1 MAVIGE
7 ELEGYVINQI
17 NARQTLHGSGV
28 GHTGTLRTDKQINLL
43 NSNTSWIKLASG
55 VSVSEARLKDINI
68 DDVSNLKDMGLAKNN
83 ILFSGTSKLS
93 SRDVFNST
101 TQKTEEQFF
110 LQQREGFLPRDDN
123 SSYTYGSFGF
133 SPMPGIHSADIKTLT
148 RGSLKKATVKL
159 TANNKQQFD
168 IIDLLYMRLGYTV
181 LLEWG
186 NSIYTTNGF
195 DKEILRNTL
204 IEEKFFESAGSDS
217 YFTFLEDI
225 ENKRDKYEGNYDALL
240 GKVSNFNWSFNTDGS
255 YDIELTII
263 SLGDVIESLK
273 SNLSVDTKTNDFLN
287 TFKTST
293 PEVVATDPP
302 DPTVDEEDSSADII
316 TAMLAIYKFVNRT
329 QETGTNVQIIGA
341 DGTQHD
347 VGLLLDND
355 DSGDGQYV
363 ASSSTDYVLSKTFK
377 IKVYSNANGFRT
389 TTYNGTGRYKV
400 TQKFSS
406 NNDEI
411 GKKEAVDAK
420 NEFQKATK
428 ELTLDQLIKG
438 GSVGKLVITELE
450 KLTVIEHI
458 DRSAQR
464 KPSQNIDV
472 TNKTDLYSDED
483 LTTIKPSP
491 LKVERNSDTKTIPN
505 PLAKFGWNDAFK
517 LLTKD
522 SPIYYIRFGAL
533 LEYIKDNIIIKIKNT
548 NEPIFEIDHNEWYTH
563 MYSLPNQISLDP
575 RVCIVRNDS
584 IEVGQTNKTKAF
596 SNLQLF
602 KEVDNDNAA
611 YPLNI
616 YLNFNFILECLKAD
630 EKGNVSVYQLI
641 SNICTGLNK
650 ALGGINNLEPIIDE
664 TKNTLRIIDTTPI
677 PDYSAKSYD
686 KKEDEPYALQIYGYD
701 KIANDYISN
710 FVRKVDLKT
719 AITPE
724 YATMITVGATAGGYV
739 KGVEATAFSKWN
751 TGLVDRFKEE
761 FTPPQATSNGKSD
774 PDEAAAN
781 YKETFQVNGYA
792 NRYGLTYFGDNKKFS
807 DNIIEKNLSIVTEYY
822 KWLIAKNSEGEDK
835 LSGGTV
841 GFIPFKLGLTLDGI
855 SGIKIYNVLRINTEF
870 LPKAYGKT
878 VDLIVTGVSHRLN
891 DNDWETSIEATVM
904 PKTGEMALV
913 TITAEQAATSINN
926 ATTITSCKSLPPS
939 KGLSNSVK
947 GLIKASTTKDSI
959 IVQAIVDNLE
969 GGYYH
974 PTHAFSFSQTDR
986 NTYKNSGETLYGLD
1000 RYAGNNEGIRK
1011 GPKNQS
1017 GIDFWAAV
1025 DAISGNGS
1033 YKDTSR
1039 TVKTGQWN
1047 IKKYPKKSGIWSW
1060 NHMPKKSES
1069 GYDNLQKNL
1078 TKYIT
1083 NSYNSLFNKY
1093 LAGHPVGQL
1102 VQNDGRLKFMYYR
1115 ATWNGSGFFQKYASN
1130 LKAVYD
1136 KGEKNIDNLICAD
1149 LTFRY
1154 NTKAPAFKPGVS
1166 KISFMMDYK
1175 KP

>member
-1 MAVIGE
+1 
-7 ELEGYVINQI
+7 
-17 NARQTLHGSGV
+17 
-28 GHTGTLRTDKQINLL
+28 
-43 NSNTSWIKLASG
+43 
-55 VSVSEARLKDINI
+55 
-68 DDVSNLKDMGLAKNN
+68 MGLAKNN

-204 IEEKFFESAGSDS
+204 VEEKFFESAGSDS

-225 ENKRDKYEGNYDALL
+225 EEKRAQYAGNYDALL

-273 SNLSVDTKTNDFLN
+273 SNLSVNPEIN
-287 TFKTST
+287 TFINTINPQSPNT
-293 PEVVATDPP
+293 DTDPTSG
-302 DPTVDEEDSSADII
+302 DTAFIDEESSSVDII
-316 TAMLAIYKFVNRT
+316 TAMLAIWKFVNRDKKEGNEVKI
-329 QETGTNVQIIGA
+329 ETPGAAITEHPIGVLLTR
-341 DGTQHD
+341 DKDKETI
-347 VGLLLDND
+347 VG
-355 DSGDGQYV
+355 
-363 ASSSTDYVLSKTFK
+363 SKTTYELK
-377 IKVYSNANGFRT
+377 MTVSITLDTNGEA
-389 TTYNGTGRYKV
+389 YGNGIDKLQGTGRYKV
-400 TQKFSS
+400 TQTFEQPNTDEGYKAATDQKKEFSKKVKS
-406 NNDEI
+406 FTSKDFIENTSKDGLKIEALTPFKVISSTFVSGVGETQQNVTSEFEP
-411 GKKEAVDAK
+411 GKKFNNQRDISNFNDPK
-420 NEFQKATK
+420 TS
-428 ELTLDQLIKG
+428 ELIVSRVTDSS
-438 GSVGKLVITELE
+438 SV
-450 KLTVIEHI
+450 
-458 DRSAQR
+458 A
-464 KPSQNIDV
+464 
-472 TNKTDLYSDED
+472 
-483 LTTIKPSP
+483 
-491 LKVERNSDTKTIPN
+491 N
-505 PLAKFGWNDAFK
+505 PLVNFGWNDAFK
-517 LLTKD
+517 ITTLPD
-522 SPIYYIRFGAL
+522 PNYYIRFGAL
-533 LEYIKDNIIIKIKNT
+533 LEYIKDNIIIKIKST
-548 NEPIFEIDHNEWYTH
+548 NEPIFKIDHNEWYTH

-616 YLNFNFILECLKAD
+616 YLNFNFISECLKAD
-630 EKGNVSVYQLI
+630 EKGNVSVYELI
-641 SNICTGLNK
+641 SSICTGLNK
-650 ALGGINNLEPIIDE
+650 ALGGINNLEPVIDE
-664 TKNTLRIIDTTPI
+664 TNNTLRIIDTTPI
-677 PDYSAKSYD
+677 PGYSSKKSSVRYT
-686 KKEDEPYALQIYGYD
+686 LQIYGYN

-855 SGIKIYNVLRINTEF
+855 SGIKIYNVLHINTEF

-904 PKTGEMALV
+904 PKTGEMALI
-913 TITAEQAATSINN
+913 TITAKDAATVTNN
-926 ATTITSCKSLPPS
+926 ATAKGTPPDPNWPILENVMGGNG
-939 KGLSNSVK
+939 KN
-947 GLIKASTTKDSI
+947 STT
-959 IVQAIVDNLE
+959 A
-969 GGYYH
+969 
-974 PTHAFSFSQTDR
+974 
-986 NTYKNSGETLYGLD
+986 TYKY
-1000 RYAGNNEGIRK
+1000 I
-1011 GPKNQS
+1011 
-1017 GIDFWAAV
+1017 
-1025 DAISGNGS
+1025 S
-1033 YKDTSR
+1033 YKD
-1039 TVKTGQWN
+1039 
-1047 IKKYPKKSGIWSW
+1047 
-1060 NHMPKKSES
+1060 
-1069 GYDNLQKNL
+1069 
-1078 TKYIT
+1078 
-1083 NSYNSLFNKY
+1083 
-1093 LAGHPVGQL
+1093 
-1102 VQNDGRLKFMYYR
+1102 
-1115 ATWNGSGFFQKYASN
+1115 
-1130 LKAVYD
+1130 KAVGSCKPSIDKVNPNLLKDLNTAARLSGAKPIITTAITGHGAGSRHNPSGHAVDIAMFNGVGYSSVNDAKTKKIYD
-1136 KGEKNIDNLICAD
+1136 QIVKFVDELAKLGYAKQIEYGKEKGVLWFGFDEYHNNH
-1149 LTFRY
+1149 
-1154 NTKAPAFKPGVS
+1154 VH
-1166 KISFMMDYK
+1166 ISNRIRS
-1175 KP
+1175 

>member
-7 ELEGYVINQI
+7 ELEGYVIKQI

-68 DDVSNLKDMGLAKNN
+68 DNSDLKDMGLAKNN
-83 ILFSGTSKLS
+83 ILFSGTSKLK
-93 SRDVFNST
+93 
-101 TQKTEEQFF
+101 TQTVEGKSYTQLE
-110 LQQREGFLPRDDN
+110 QREGFLPRDDN

-186 NSIYTTNGF
+186 NSIYTTTGF

-225 ENKRDKYEGNYDALL
+225 ENKRDKYNGNYDALL

-273 SNLSVDTKTNDFLN
+273 SNLSVDTKTNNFLN

-293 PEVVATDPP
+293 SEVAAVDPP
-302 DPTVDEEDSSADII
+302 DPTVDEENTSADII

-341 DGTQHD
+341 DGTQQN

-377 IKVYSNANGFRT
+377 IKVYANANAFST
-389 TTYNGTGRYKV
+389 ISYNGTGRYKV

-411 GKKEAVDAK
+411 GKDEAVKIK

-428 ELTLDQLIKG
+428 ELTIDQFIKG
-438 GSVGKLVITELE
+438 GSVGKLEITALE
-450 KLTVIEHI
+450 KLTVTEIL
-458 DRSAQR
+458 DRSAQSEISIR
-464 KPSQNIDV
+464 TDV

-483 LTTIKPSP
+483 ITTIKPSP

-505 PLAKFGWNDAFK
+505 PLVNFGWNDAFK
-517 LLTKD
+517 LKIKD
-522 SPIYYIRFGAL
+522 APPHYIRFGAL
-533 LEYIKDNIIIKIKNT
+533 LEYILANVIIKINNT
-548 NEPIFEIDHNEWYTH
+548 KKDPLFDIDISEWDTY

-575 RVCIVRNDS
+575 RICIVRNDN
-584 IEVGQTNKTKAF
+584 IEVGQTNKTQAF
-596 SNLQLF
+596 TKLQYF
-602 KEVDNDNAA
+602 KVVDAGISNDNAA
-611 YPLNI
+611 FTLNI
-616 YLNFNFILECLKAD
+616 YLNFDFVLECLKAD
-630 EKGNVSVYQLI
+630 EKGNVSVYELI
-641 SNICTGLNK
+641 SNICTGLNR

-664 TKNTLRIIDTTPI
+664 TDNTLRIIDTTPI
-677 PDYSAKSYD
+677 PGHSAEANFSKY
-686 KKEDEPYALQIYGYD
+686 KLQIYGYD
-701 KIANDYISN
+701 KVVNDYISN

-724 YATMITVGATAGGYV
+724 YATMITVGSTAGGYI
-739 KGVEATAFSKWN
+739 KGTEATAFSKWN
-751 TGLVDRFKEE
+751 TGLTDRFKEE
-761 FTPPQATSNGKSD
+761 LLPPDKIKNNTDTN
-774 PDEAAAN
+774 EAALN
-781 YKETFQVNGYA
+781 YVDIFYYPKGRA
-792 NRYGLTYFGDNKKFS
+792 NRFGINDFGSGMKFS

-822 KWLIAKNSEGEDK
+822 KWLIAYSSPGDK

-878 VDLIVTGVSHRLN
+878 VDLIVTGVSHRLDN
-891 DNDWETSIEATVM
+891 NDWETSIESTVM
-904 PKTGEMALV
+904 PKTGDAALV
-913 TITAEQAATSINN
+913 VITAKQAATITNN
-926 ATTITSCKSLPPS
+926 A
-939 KGLSNSVK
+939 
-947 GLIKASTTKDSI
+947 ATK
-959 IVQAIVDNLE
+959 N
-969 GGYYH
+969 
-974 PTHAFSFSQTDR
+974 P
-986 NTYKNSGETLYGLD
+986 
-1000 RYAGNNEGIRK
+1000 
-1011 GPKNQS
+1011 
-1017 GIDFWAAV
+1017 
-1025 DAISGNGS
+1025 
-1033 YKDTSR
+1033 
-1039 TVKTGQWN
+1039 
-1047 IKKYPKKSGIWSW
+1047 
-1060 NHMPKKSES
+1060 S
-1069 GYDNLQKNL
+1069 GYGDVVGCGAPE
-1078 TKYIT
+1078 KY
-1083 NSYNSLFNKY
+1083 
-1093 LAGHPVGQL
+1093 
-1102 VQNDGRLKFMYYR
+1102 D
-1115 ATWNGSGFFQKYASN
+1115 
-1130 LKAVYD
+1130 
-1136 KGEKNIDNLICAD
+1136 
-1149 LTFRY
+1149 
-1154 NTKAPAFKPGVS
+1154 VS
-1166 KISFMMDYK
+1166 KITKNDKVSQTQAKKLLKKVIAKVIADTNGASRSVCAAYVKRIAKKYFEYYNLDRAVNINKIPSWSQSKVSAGGSHAKNKSTHDWLIKDLGYTRIILGKNLSTSEARSLIDSVTYNIGDIVSYWDHSGNTKGHQIYGHIQIYEGDNSWRSDFKHSSFVYK
-1175 KP
+1175 SYTGCWDIIYLQAPNKPEPILNE